1 MSIQDI
7 EDLKQQYLDEMKS
20 LINIKD
26 YRNEKIDIEIKI
38 NELKENFNGMSIE
51 INKKKKLQQLEQ
63 VANLSTYPSR
73 HFNSFCYDDDD
84 DDDEEFSVPMSEIYK
99 SFLTAIT
106 PNSPIT
112 DSLIMEDE
120 HLDTIPETESDEEN
134 ESSVEDLNLTPSES
148 EDLSEDLSDI
158 ESECDVPVCDDF
170 TTSSNPLFDSNNDF
184 TSSDDESLSNED
196 VPKENFKIYSNP
208 LFDEEIISTKIDPH
222 HFNAESDL
230 IESLLNR
237 DTSIVSSPKF
247 DSLLE
252 EFSGELA
259 HIDLISPEIDEA
271 DFDPEEEIRLVEK
284 LLYDNSSP
292 RPPEEFNSENSDAV
306 IESFSPSPIPVEGS
320 DSLMEEIDI
329 FLTPDDS
336 MPPGMENDDY
346 DSEGDILFLKELL
359 SNDSPSLPENESF
372 HFDVPSSP
380 RPPAKPPD
388 DGIYFEPDTGLLTAK
403 VVGDISKHYVLM
415 PRLLPTQPTLCPVID
430 TLLPFSFENEDKL
443 HLLSHRGFKAF
454 QLFFESPVMIYGGNI
469 PTLDVP
475 YLHFYPP

>member
-1 MSIQDI
+1 MSIQDM

-51 INKKKKLQQLEQ
+51 INKKKKLQQL
-63 VANLSTYPSR
+63 
-73 HFNSFCYDDDD
+73 D
-84 DDDEEFSVPMSEIYK
+84 
-99 SFLTAIT
+99 
-106 PNSPIT
+106 
-112 DSLIMEDE
+112 
-120 HLDTIPETESDEEN
+120 
-134 ESSVEDLNLTPSES
+134 VEDLNLTPSES

-158 ESECDVPVCDDF
+158 ESECDMPVCDDF
-170 TTSSNPLFDSNNDF
+170 MTFSNPLFDYNDDF
-184 TSSDDESLSNED
+184 ISSDDESLSDED

-222 HFNAESDL
+222 HFNAKSDL

-237 DTSIVSSPKF
+237 DTSIVSSSKF

-259 HIDLISPEIDEA
+259 HIDLISLEIDEA
-271 DFDPEEEIRLVEK
+271 DFNPEEEIRLVNK

-292 RPPEEFNSENSDAV
+292 RPLDEFNSENSDAV
-306 IESFSPSPIPVEGS
+306 IESFSPYPIPVEGS
-320 DSLMEEIDI
+320 DSFMEEIDI
-329 FLTPDDS
+329 FLTLDDS
-336 MPPGMENDDY
+336 MPPGLENDDY
-346 DSEGDILFLKELL
+346 DSKGDILFLKELL

-380 RPPAKPPD
+380 RPSAKPPD

-403 VVGDISKHYVLM
+403 DVGNISKHYFIM

-430 TLLPFSFENEDKL
+430 TLLLFLFENENKV
-443 HLLSHRGFKAF
+443 HLLSYRGFKAF
-454 QLFFESPVMIYGGNI
+454 QLFSESPMIIYGGNI

-475 YLHFYPP
+475 IAPDYEDSHARGFVLRLLELQSLA